1 MPVRNGE
8 QIHLEA
14 RLNQPACIYLI
25 WIDGQGVVDPLYPWD
40 RSFQSMPAHQ
50 PVQDVHS
57 PVQGDSGWPVNG
69 PSGLETA
76 LLLVRRT
83 PLPPE
88 TDLAAMIGKVKPA
101 PLRNPLECAVF
112 RLDAGQPAVAVVLE
126 QHRGLGRDAKKID
139 EQLLQLMERL
149 RPHFEMIRAVRFA
162 HEGE

>member
-1 MPVRNGE
+1 MPVRNGK
-8 QIHLEA
+8 QIHLELA
-14 RLNQPACIYLI
+14 LNQPACIYLI

-40 RSFQSMPAHQ
+40 RSFQSMPAYE
-50 PVQDVHS
+50 PAENVHS

-76 LLLVRRT
+76 LLLVRGT

-88 TDLAAMIGKVKPA
+88 TDLAAMIGKVSRRYVPI
-101 PLRNPLECAVF
+101 RWNAVF

-139 EQLLQLMERL
+139 EQLLQLMEPL